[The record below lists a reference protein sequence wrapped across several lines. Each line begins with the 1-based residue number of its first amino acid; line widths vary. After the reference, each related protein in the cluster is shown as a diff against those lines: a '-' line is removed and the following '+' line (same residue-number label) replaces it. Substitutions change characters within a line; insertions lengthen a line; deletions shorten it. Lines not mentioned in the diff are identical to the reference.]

1 MRADAA
7 SPDFD
12 EFSLLEDYA
21 RYEGLPWR
29 GRPQVER
36 RFVDVGGGQ
45 LLSALCWGDGDPQ
58 LVFLHGGGQN
68 AHTWD
73 SVVMALGRP
82 AVAIDL
88 PGHGHSSWRD
98 DRDYWPWANA
108 EAVATAMQRLAP
120 SPRAVVGMSL
130 GGLTTIRLAAEHRD
144 LVERAVIVDVTPGV
158 GQNLPG
164 MTDEQRGST
173 QLTRGPRTF
182 ASFEDLVDATAKAS
196 GRDAEGA
203 WRGARLN
210 ARPMEDGSWGWRYDQ
225 LRRPDDGPVDF
236 VALWDDV
243 SRIDRPLMLVRGGVS
258 AHVQDGDVEE
268 FRRRQAGLRVEVVDG
283 AGHSVQGAKPLVLAA
298 LVDDFVFA

>member
-7 SPDFD
+7 SHDFD

-29 GRPQVER
+29 GRPKVER

-45 LLSALCWGDGDPQ
+45 QVSAICWGDGDPE

-73 SVVMALGRP
+73 SVAMALGRP
-82 AVAIDL
+82 IVAFDL
-88 PGHGHSSWRD
+88 PGHGHSSWRE
-98 DRDYWPWANA
+98 DRDYWPWSNA
-108 EAVATAMQRLAP
+108 DAIATAMRQLAP
-120 SPRAVVGMSL
+120 RPRAVVGMSL
-130 GGLTTIRLAAEHRD
+130 GGLTTIRLAAAHRE
-144 LVERAVIVDVTPGV
+144 LVPRAVIVDVTPGV

-182 ASFEDLVDATAKAS
+182 ESFEALVDATAKAS

-210 ARPMEDGSWGWRYDQ
+210 AQPLDDGTWGWRYDQ
-225 LRRPDDGPVDF
+225 LRGPGDAPVDF

-243 SRIDRPLMLVRGGVS
+243 SVTEQPLMLVRGGLS
-258 AHVQDGDVEE
+258 AHVQGADVEE
-268 FRRRQAGLRVEVVDG
+268 FRRRRPGLRVEIVDG

-298 LVDDFVFA
+298 LVNDFVFA